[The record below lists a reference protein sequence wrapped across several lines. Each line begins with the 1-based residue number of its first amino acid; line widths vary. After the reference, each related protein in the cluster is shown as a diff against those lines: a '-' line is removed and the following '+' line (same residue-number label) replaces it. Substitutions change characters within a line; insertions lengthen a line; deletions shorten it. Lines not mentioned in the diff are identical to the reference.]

1 MNSHDSSAAAA
12 AAATDAVAAERLS
25 GETLCS
31 GAPLRLWQAVVV
43 EARAVVFVNLTDLM
57 RLPEEKASR
66 PDSLEKPVMLLFHTG
81 KPSDRTIF
89 STAAPLIQTVHV
101 HQNDNGWDICV
112 SVVLINLHLPLL
124 NT

>member
-1 MNSHDSSAAAA
+1 M
-12 AAATDAVAAERLS
+12 
-25 GETLCS
+25 
-31 GAPLRLWQAVVV
+31 V

-66 PDSLEKPVMLLFHTG
+66 PDSLEKPVMLFFHTG

-89 STAAPLIQTVHV
+89 STAVPLIQTVHV